1 MDALRPEAEL
11 PEVRKLL
18 SDHLFD
24 LAPTMMAVLG
34 PDFCIVDANA
44 AFGTMLGPWEGRHCY
59 ELLKGLRAPCDRCQ
73 AAWTF
78 ADGKSRVCDD
88 RLIVGKGITSH
99 FVVRVAALAAEGI
112 TSNPYILWAASNVN
126 EASSLQREN
135 DILFERVPCYVTVLD
150 RDLEVV
156 RANRRMRDTFGKA
169 WGKRCWEVYKR
180 RDRPCRNCPARL
192 VFEDGQEHTAEQI
205 GVTTTGEEAHYIV
218 TASPLSREGGSPDG
232 KVNFVIEIAT
242 DVTHLRTV
250 ERDKLEAERLAAVG
264 QTVAGL
270 AHGIKNILM
279 GVEGGIYVMESGM
292 RKSQMGR
299 VERGVQMLKR
309 NVEKISSLVKNLLSF
324 SKGRQLCVAMV
335 DPNAPARETL
345 ELYVAMAK
353 TAGVD
358 LEGVLQEGLSPAP
371 MDAEGIHTCLTNLVS
386 NAIDACQASEKQDC
400 KVVLK
405 TSESEGALEYEVS
418 DNGCG
423 MDYEV
428 KNKIFTTFFTTK
440 GAGGTGLGLLTTR
453 KIVQEHG
460 GKILLESDQGKG
472 TKFRIVLPRE
482 RLPMVT
488 GIGPG
493 VDEGQKEGGSHGET
507 Q

>member
-1 MDALRPEAEL
+1 MSPEPSP

-18 SDHLFD
+18 DDHLFD
-24 LAPTMMAVLG
+24 LAPIMMAVLD
-34 PDFCIVDANA
+34 PEFQIVEANA
-44 AFGTMLGPWEGRHCY
+44 AFRNVFGPWEGRHCY
-59 ELLKGLRAPCDRCQ
+59 EMLKGEAAPCERCQ
-73 AAWTF
+73 ATWTF
-78 ADGKSRVCDD
+78 ADGKSRLCDD
-88 RLIVGKGITSH
+88 RLTVSKGVTSH
-99 FVVRVAALAAEGI
+99 FVVRVAPLSTEDIIA
-112 TSNPYILWAASNVN
+112 NPYVLWVASNVN

-156 RANRRMRDTFGKA
+156 RANRRMRETFGKS
-169 WGKRCWEVYKR
+169 WGKKCYQVYKR
-180 RDRPCRNCPARL
+180 RDRPCRKCPAL
-192 VFEDGQEHTAEQI
+192 MVFEDGKEHSAEQI

-218 TASPLSREGGSPDG
+218 TASPLTREHGDPNG

-242 DVTHLRTV
+242 DVTNLRTL

-292 RKSQMGR
+292 RKSQMDR
-299 VERGVQMLKR
+299 VDRGVQMLKR

-324 SKGRQLCVAMV
+324 SKGRQPSVALV
-335 DPNAPARETL
+335 DPNAPARDIL
-345 ELYVAMAK
+345 ELYGAMARK
-353 TAGVD
+353 VGVS
-358 LEGVLQEGLSPAP
+358 LEGVLQEGLAPAP
-371 MDAEGIHTCLTNLVS
+371 MDVQGIHTCLANLVS
-386 NAIDACQASEKQDC
+386 NAVDACQASEKGDC
-400 KVVLK
+400 KVVLT
-405 TSESEGALEYEVS
+405 TSEASGALIYEVA

-428 KNKIFTTFFTTK
+428 KNRIFTTFFTTK

-460 GKILLESDQGKG
+460 GKILLESDPGQG
-472 TKFRIVLPRE
+472 TRFRIVLPRD
-482 RLPMVT
+482 RLPVVT
-488 GIGPG
+488 AVTSAGDGSRTE
-493 VDEGQKEGGSHGET
+493 EGNHGAA

>member
-1 MDALRPEAEL
+1 
-11 PEVRKLL
+11 
-18 SDHLFD
+18 
-24 LAPTMMAVLG
+24 
-34 PDFCIVDANA
+34 
-44 AFGTMLGPWEGRHCY
+44 
-59 ELLKGLRAPCDRCQ
+59 
-73 AAWTF
+73 
-78 ADGKSRVCDD
+78 VCDD
-88 RLIVGKGITSH
+88 RLVVGKGITSH
-99 FVVRVAALAAEGI
+99 FVVRV
-112 TSNPYILWAASNVN
+112 TSLSTEDTIANPYVLWVASNVN

-156 RANRRMRDTFGKA
+156 RANKRMRDTFGKA

-180 RDRPCRNCPARL
+180 RDRPCRKCPAL
-192 VFEDGQEHTAEQI
+192 MVFEDGQEHTAEQV
-205 GVTTTGEEAHYIV
+205 GVTATGEEAHYIV

-242 DVTHLRTV
+242 DVTHLRTL
-250 ERDKLEAERLAAVG
+250 EHDKLEAERLAAVG

-292 RKSQMGR
+292 RKSQMDR
-299 VERGVQMLKR
+299 VDRGVQMLKR

-324 SKGRQLCVAMV
+324 SKGREPSVSMV
-335 DPNAPARETL
+335 DPNGPAREIL
-345 ELYVAMAK
+345 ELYGAMAR
-353 TAGVD
+353 TAGVG
-358 LEGVLQEGLSPAP
+358 LEGELQAGLARAP

-386 NAIDACQASEKQDC
+386 NAIDACQASEKRDC
-400 KVVLK
+400 KVILK
-405 TSESEGALEYEVS
+405 TFESEGALVYEVS

-428 KNKIFTTFFTTK
+428 KKKIFTTFFSTK

-460 GKILLESDQGKG
+460 GKILVESDPGKG
-472 TKFRIVLPRE
+472 TRFRIVLQRD
-482 RLPMVT
+482 RLPAVT
-488 GIGPG
+488 AGPAAVG
-493 VDEGQKEGGSHGET
+493 DGQKEGADNGKT

>member
-1 MDALRPEAEL
+1 MDAERPEAER

-24 LAPTMMAVLG
+24 LAPIMMAVLD
-34 PDFCIVDANA
+34 PEFRIVDANA
-44 AFGTMLGPWEGRHCY
+44 AFGTMLGPWDGRHCY
-59 ELLKGLRAPCDRCQ
+59 ELLKGLSAPCDRCQ

-78 ADGKSRVCDD
+78 ADGKPRVCDD

-99 FVVRVAALAAEGI
+99 FVVRVASLAAEG
-112 TSNPYILWAASNVN
+112 TAATPFILWVASNVN

-180 RDRPCRNCPARL
+180 ADRPCPSCPAL
-192 VFEDGQEHTAEQI
+192 MVFADGKEHSAEQT
-205 GVTTTGEEAHYIV
+205 GVTATGEEAHYVV
-218 TASPLSREGGSPDG
+218 TASPLTREGETPDG
-232 KVNFVIEIAT
+232 KVKFVIEIAT
-242 DVTHLRTV
+242 DVTHLRTL
-250 ERDKLEAERLAAVG
+250 EREKLEAERMAAVG

-292 RKSQMGR
+292 RRSQMDR
-299 VERGVQMLKR
+299 VDRGVQMLKR

-335 DPNAPARETL
+335 DPNAPAREIL
-345 ELYVAMAK
+345 ELYGAMAK

-358 LEGVLQEGLSPAP
+358 LEGVLQESLAPAP
-371 MDAEGIHTCLTNLVS
+371 LDAEGIHTCLTNLVS
-386 NAIDACQASEKQDC
+386 NAIDACQASEKKDC
-400 KVVLK
+400 RVVLQ
-405 TSESEGALEYEVS
+405 TSESDGALVYEVS

-428 KNKIFTTFFTTK
+428 KTKIFTTFFTTK

-482 RLPMVT
+482 RLPVVT
-488 GIGPG
+488 ACGAG